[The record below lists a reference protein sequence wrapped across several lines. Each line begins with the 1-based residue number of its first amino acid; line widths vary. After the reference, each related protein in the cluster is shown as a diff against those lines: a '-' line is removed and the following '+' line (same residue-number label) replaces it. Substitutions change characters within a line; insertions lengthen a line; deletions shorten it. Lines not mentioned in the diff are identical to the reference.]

1 MYFQSVRKLVSH
13 LHAKYWQL
21 WQSACDQSNYM
32 EVFSAALHTSLV
44 PLTHLLQACVT
55 QALVSVT
62 SRLLVFHIKIK
73 FLKFFLCVL
82 VSMWMGYIW
91 TSIKNNDSKMCLW
104 FLFHQSMIFT
114 SEDVCMLFIW
124 SLQTPTCKIWR
135 RAHRL
140 CSSFKSK
147 PDTSFVLHMYFMM
160 FRLVKQFANAVCFR
174 RLPWCC
180 VFIQML
186 IHWKKWTFVV
196 KKKV

>member
-1 MYFQSVRKLVSH
+1 MYFQSVCKLVSN

-32 EVFSAALHTSLV
+32 EVFSAALHMSLV

-62 SRLLVFHIKIK
+62 SRLLVFHIKI
-73 FLKFFLCVL
+73 
-82 VSMWMGYIW
+82 MWLGYIW

-104 FLFHQSMIFT
+104 FFSTNPWFSHLKMSACCLF
-114 SEDVCMLFIW
+114 DLCRR
-124 SLQTPTCKIWR
+124 P

>member
-1 MYFQSVRKLVSH
+1 MYFQSVCKLVSN

-73 FLKFFLCVL
+73 FFKLFLCVL
-82 VSMWMGYIW
+82 VSMWLGYIW

-104 FLFHQSMIFT
+104 FFFSTNPWFSHLKMSACCLF
-114 SEDVCMLFIW
+114 DLC
-124 SLQTPTCKIWR
+124 R
-135 RAHRL
+135 RPRAKSDAVRTDCARASKANRTLAL
-140 CSSFKSK
+140 CSIC
-147 PDTSFVLHMYFMM
+147 TS
-160 FRLVKQFANAVCFR
+160 
-174 RLPWCC
+174 WC
-180 VFIQML
+180 L
-186 IHWKKWTFVV
+186 D
-196 KKKV
+196 

>member
-1 MYFQSVRKLVSH
+1 M
-13 LHAKYWQL
+13 
-21 WQSACDQSNYM
+21 
-32 EVFSAALHTSLV
+32 
-44 PLTHLLQACVT
+44 
-55 QALVSVT
+55 
-62 SRLLVFHIKIK
+62 
-73 FLKFFLCVL
+73 L
-82 VSMWMGYIW
+82 VSMWLGYIW

-104 FLFHQSMIFT
+104 FFFHQSMIFT

-196 KKKV
+196 KKKFKYLHYEAFSVLWRLPENSNGINSFKTVCLLI